1 MEDTNK
7 AGYDNIHK
15 KTLLILTIEK
25 KINAKILQDIHI
37 GYDHWIFL
45 GYSCLYPNL

>member
-25 KINAKILQDIHI
+25 KNAKILQDIHI

>member
-1 MEDTNK
+1 MENNRK

-15 KTLLILTIEK
+15 KTLLIFDYRGK
-25 KINAKILQDIHI
+25 NAKILQDIHI
-37 GYDHWIFL
+37 DYDHWFFL